1 MISNVRVSKRISISL
16 TKKAKELSARKELAL
31 SENSSLRFR
40 FVTKIFPLFDSS
52 YGQSYYP

>member
-16 TKKAKELSARKELAL
+16 RKKAKELSARKELAL

-40 FVTKIFPLFDSS
+40 FVTKIFLLFDPS
-52 YGQSYYP
+52 YGQSYNP

>member
-40 FVTKIFPLFDSS
+40 FVTKISPLFDPY
-52 YGQSYYP
+52 YGQSYNP

>member
-1 MISNVRVSKRISISL
+1 MISNVRVLKRISISL

-40 FVTKIFPLFDSS
+40 FVTKIFPSFDPS
-52 YGQSYYP
+52 YGQSYNP

>member
-1 MISNVRVSKRISISL
+1 MISNVRVLKRISIGL

-40 FVTKIFPLFDSS
+40 FVTKIFLLFDPY
-52 YGQSYYP
+52 YGQSYNP

>member
-52 YGQSYYP
+52 YGQSYP

>member
-16 TKKAKELSARKELAL
+16 RKKAKELSARKELAL

-40 FVTKIFPLFDSS
+40 FVIKIFLLFDPS
-52 YGQSYYP
+52 YGQSYNP

>member
-16 TKKAKELSARKELAL
+16 RKKAKELSARKELAL

-40 FVTKIFPLFDSS
+40 FVTKIFSLFDPS
-52 YGQSYYP
+52 YGQSYNP